1 MMKRKLRLA
10 MLCLSAV
17 LPGPLKRCAYR
28 WIFGYQ
34 IGRNVRIGF
43 ALLDCVHLSVGDHSS
58 ISHGVI
64 LLRCG
69 HVRIG
74 AHVSIG
80 PCNIFRGGES
90 IDLSDYCQLLRFNVI
105 NAIPDHDCVN
115 APQSMFTLG
124 YGSVVTAEHRIDF
137 TDRVAIGRCTT
148 LAGRNSS
155 IWTHN
160 RRTGSSVLIGD
171 FCYVG
176 SEVRIAPGVHIG
188 DCCIVGLG
196 AVVTRGSM
204 EAHWL
209 IGGVPARPV
218 RQLTKEDYELIFVK
232 TRPDLPD
239 QALQDERNPFF
250 SPVASFGDGDLA
262 KSEPFSRKQA

>member
-1 MMKRKLRLA
+1 MKRKFRLT
-10 MLCLSAV
+10 MLLLTAI
-17 LPGPLKRCAYR
+17 LPGPLKRCVYR

-43 ALLDCVHLSVGDHSS
+43 ALLDCVHLSIGDQSS
-58 ISHGVI
+58 VSHGV
-64 LLRCG
+64 LFLRCG
-69 HVRIG
+69 DVRIG

-80 PCNIFRGGES
+80 FCNIFRGGES
-90 IDLSDYCQLLRFNVI
+90 IELNDYCQFLRLNAI
-105 NAIPDHDCVN
+105 NAIVDNDCVD
-115 APQSMFTLG
+115 APRSIFTLG

-137 TDRVAIGRCTT
+137 TGRVTIGRCTT
-148 LAGRNSS
+148 IAGRNSS

-160 RRTGSSVLIGD
+160 RRSGSSVLIGD

-196 AVVTRGSM
+196 AVVTRGSV
-204 EAHWL
+204 ESRWL
-209 IGGVPARPV
+209 IGGVPARPI
-218 RQLTKEDYELIFVK
+218 RQLKTEDYELLFTK

-239 QALQDERNPFF
+239 QALEDERSPFF
-250 SPVASFGDGDLA
+250 RPVAGSVTG
-262 KSEPFSRKQA
+262 S